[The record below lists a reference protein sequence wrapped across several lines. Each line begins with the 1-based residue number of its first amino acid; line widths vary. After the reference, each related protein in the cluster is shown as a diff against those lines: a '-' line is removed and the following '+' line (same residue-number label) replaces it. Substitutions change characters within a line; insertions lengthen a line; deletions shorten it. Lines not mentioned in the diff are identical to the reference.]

1 MKPEH
6 ACGVEYGAMTNHEY
20 ISRNPHGGGNSQ
32 SCANRVPRFL
42 TAVVVTGFSVLMGL
56 GLTGCQDF
64 YGDVY
69 AYRRSYFVP
78 YERIEAERLAEER
91 AKRDAEKAKDDAT
104 RMAAE
109 GLMNAPAA
117 APMQQGGGGVGA
129 IPGLDPIPGL

>member
-1 MKPEH
+1 
-6 ACGVEYGAMTNHEY
+6 MTYQAH
-20 ISRNPHGGGNSQ
+20 ISRSPHCGENPQRNL
-32 SCANRVPRFL
+32 NRCRRFGVVAFGMAFL
-42 TAVVVTGFSVLMGL
+42 TGL

-69 AYRRSYFVP
+69 AYKRSYFVP

>member
-1 MKPEH
+1 
-6 ACGVEYGAMTNHEY
+6 MTNHDY
-20 ISRNPHGGGNSQ
+20 ISRNPLCGVNPPRS
-32 SCANRVPRFL
+32 ANGRQRGVMAGFG
-42 TAVVVTGFSVLMGL
+42 AVLSLLMGI
-56 GLTGCQDF
+56 GLSGCQDF

-69 AYRRSYFVP
+69 AYKRSYFVP

>member
-1 MKPEH
+1 
-6 ACGVEYGAMTNHEY
+6 MTNHDY
-20 ISRNPHGGGNSQ
+20 IFRNPLCGGNPQ
-32 SCANRVPRFL
+32 RGTHGRQRGVM
-42 TAVVVTGFSVLMGL
+42 VGFGALLSLLMGI
-56 GLTGCQDF
+56 GLSGCHDF

-69 AYRRSYFVP
+69 AYKRSYFVP

>member
-1 MKPEH
+1 
-6 ACGVEYGAMTNHEY
+6 MTNHDY
-20 ISRNPHGGGNSQ
+20 IFRNPLCGGNPQ
-32 SCANRVPRFL
+32 RGVNGRLRGVMA
-42 TAVVVTGFSVLMGL
+42 GFGALLSLLMGI
-56 GLTGCQDF
+56 GLSGCQDF

-69 AYRRSYFVP
+69 AYKRSYFVP